1 MAARRPAPCLAFS
14 LSLSLSLA
22 VPLALPVPARA
33 QGQDFSKVEI
43 QAQALA
49 PGLYVLTGA
58 GGNIGLAVGDDAVF
72 VIDDQFAPLAPKIKA
87 AIARLTP
94 KPVQFVLNTHFH
106 FDHTGGNEAFGKD
119 GALIVAHDNA
129 RKRMTSD
136 QLISLVSN
144 TARQAASPKAALPV
158 VTVAGEITFHING
171 EEVHAFHVPRAHT
184 DGDLVVHFR
193 KGDVVHMGDVYFNGF
208 YPFIDVGSGGSP
220 EGVIAAVDRVLA
232 LAGDR
237 TKIIPGHGPLASK
250 ADLAEYRQV
259 LATAV
264 QRVKEARR
272 AGKSDDEIR
281 AAKPLADL
289 DERYGK
295 GFMKPE
301 AFLHLLLAG
310 VPR

>member
-1 MAARRPAPCLAFS
+1 MDRIRKLIAVIAAAF
-14 LSLSLSLA
+14 
-22 VPLALPVPARA
+22 VPAGPALA
-33 QGQDFSKVEI
+33 QGQDFSQVEVRAI
-43 QAQALA
+43 QLS
-49 PGLYVLTGA
+49 PSIHMLTGA
-58 GGNIGLAVGDDAVF
+58 GGNIGLSVGEDAVF

-87 AIARLTP
+87 AIARISP

-136 QLISLVSN
+136 QLISLVNN
-144 TARQAASPKAALPV
+144 TSRQAASPKVALPV

-171 EEVHAFHVPRAHT
+171 DEVHAFHVPRAHT

-193 KGDVVHMGDVYFNGF
+193 QGDVVHMGDVFFNGF

-220 EGVIAAVDRVLA
+220 EGVVAAVDRVLA
-232 LAGDR
+232 LAGDK

-250 ADLAEYRQV
+250 ADLAEYRKM

-264 QRVKEARR
+264 QRVKDARR
-272 AGKSDDEIR
+272 AGKSDEDIR
-281 AAKPLADL
+281 ASKPLADF

-295 GFMKPE
+295 GFMRPE
-301 AFLHLLLAG
+301 VFLQLLLAG
-310 VPR
+310 IPR